1 MMTSFG
7 KPKSWAYRWAITQVP
22 FYLKAMNNENNDSDK
37 LDSVVSMVGRGGGE
51 IAKRVRTIFE
61 EFVMTW
67 HVFC

>member
-1 MMTSFG
+1 M
-7 KPKSWAYRWAITQVP
+7 PV
-22 FYLKAMNNENNDSDK
+22 YLKAMNNENNDSDK